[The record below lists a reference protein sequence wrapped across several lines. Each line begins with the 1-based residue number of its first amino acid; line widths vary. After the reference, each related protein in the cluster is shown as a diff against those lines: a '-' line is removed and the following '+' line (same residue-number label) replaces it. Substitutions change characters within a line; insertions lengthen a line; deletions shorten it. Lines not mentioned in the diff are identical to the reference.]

1 MVNLKIMH
9 VYKKKKNK
17 CLQGKKGGKG
27 DNSNHFL

>member
-9 VYKKKKNK
+9 VYKKKKT
-17 CLQGKKGGKG
+17 LQGKKGGKG